1 MENII
6 LNMFSEK
13 EIEEYKNPIILNNMY
28 NELDKDI
35 TSGKLNFYL
44 LVSNE
49 YYRMLLP
56 KYLKLQGYGYLC
68 NEAAAVINKY
78 FISDIN
84 VMKSKI
90 AALLLDAG
98 IIKRIPM
105 LINNPFQNNKT
116 IQYSRSKGL
125 KQDFIVTYNVENNFP
140 FNIKAIEYTHKDVIQ
155 CVYENSNKKKE
166 VKVSIQIDKDKICNF
181 SETIVVYTDYNMFR
195 INFTITCDERNV
207 NRIKFKNF
215 RSYLL
220 LCKSNYH
227 EAKKIFYRKEFRGF
241 LQQQEEVVQ
250 LMNYD
255 ESKAIST
262 ETSKDHFDIF
272 LKMNLVFIQDK
283 SIVKNPI
290 VKNPIVDIDK
300 EEINKLCKSIEE
312 NKPSVETTVNIDNDS
327 ENIDNDSESNGK
339 SEINDNEIKEAK
351 GEDGRVSTEIENKG
365 VFEQV
370 KDFLKK
376 KFDNRYIN
384 K

>member
-1 MENII
+1 MEKII
-6 LNMFSEK
+6 SNMFSEK
-13 EIEEYKNPIILNNMY
+13 ELQEYKNPVILNNMY

-56 KYLKLQGYGYLC
+56 KYLKWQGYGYLG
-68 NEAAAVINKY
+68 NEVKAIIDKY
-78 FISDIN
+78 FIKDIN
-84 VMKSKI
+84 IMKSKI
-90 AALLLDAG
+90 AELLLDAS

-105 LINNPFQNNKT
+105 LVNNPFQNNKT

-140 FNIKAIEYTHKDVIQ
+140 FNIKAIEYSHKDVIH

-166 VKVSIQIDKDKICNF
+166 VRVSIEIDKDKICNF
-181 SETIVVYTDYNMFR
+181 SETIVVYTDYNMFK
-195 INFTITCDERNV
+195 INFTITCDEKNP
-207 NRIKFKNF
+207 NRIKFKDF
-215 RSYLL
+215 ESYLL

-227 EAKKIFYRKEFRGF
+227 EAKKIFYKKEFRRF
-241 LQQQEEVVQ
+241 LQQQEEIVQ

-255 ESKAIST
+255 EAKVISM
-262 ETSKDHFDIF
+262 ETSKDHFDVF
-272 LKMNLVFIQDK
+272 LKMNLVFIEDK
-283 SIVKNPI
+283 STVKNPI
-290 VKNPIVDIDK
+290 IDIDK
-300 EEINKLCKSIEE
+300 EGVNELYKSIEE
-312 NKPSVETTVNIDNDS
+312 NKALVEEAIEIDNNS
-327 ENIDNDSESNGK
+327 QYNDKFKIG
-339 SEINDNEIKEAK
+339 DNEIKEAK
-351 GEDGRVSTEIENKG
+351 GEVESFSTELENKG

-376 KFDNRYIN
+376 KFDKKYIN

>member
-6 LNMFSEK
+6 SNMFSEK
-13 EIEEYKNPIILNNMY
+13 EFEEYKNPVILNNMY

-56 KYLKLQGYGYLC
+56 KYLKWQGYGYLS
-68 NEAAAVINKY
+68 NEVATIIDKY
-78 FISDIN
+78 FINDIN

-90 AALLLDAG
+90 AALLLDVG

-105 LINNPFQNNKT
+105 LINNPFQNNKI

-140 FNIKAIEYTHKDVIQ
+140 FNIKAIEYAHKAVIQ

-166 VKVSIQIDKDKICNF
+166 VRVSIQIDKGKICNF
-181 SETIVVYTDYNMFR
+181 SETIVVYTDYNMFK
-195 INFTITCDERNV
+195 INFTITCDEKTV
-207 NRIKFKNF
+207 NRMKFKDF
-215 RSYLL
+215 ESYLL

-227 EAKKIFYRKEFRGF
+227 EAKKIFYKKEFRIF
-241 LQQQEEVVQ
+241 LQQQEEIVQ

-255 ESKAIST
+255 ESKLISM
-262 ETSKDHFDIF
+262 ETSKDHFDVF
-272 LKMNLVFIQDK
+272 LKMNLVFIK
-283 SIVKNPI
+283 EKRVVKNSIV
-290 VKNPIVDIDK
+290 DTDK
-300 EEINKLCKSIEE
+300 EDISKIYKDIEE
-312 NKPSVETTVNIDNDS
+312 NKPSIEAAININ
-327 ENIDNDSESNGK
+327 NDSESN
-339 SEINDNEIKEAK
+339 SNTEIDDNEIKETK
-351 GEDGRVSTEIENKG
+351 GEDEGFETKIENNGIFK
-365 VFEQV
+365 QV
-370 KDFLKK
+370 KDFLKL
-376 KFDNRYIN
+376 KFDKKYIN